1 MKRGRAP
8 GAVRAVLLML
18 AAVVIVALLP
28 AVSAWAARAG
38 GPAGH
43 FANERL
49 SFNYPPHWR
58 PLSSF
63 GPAQKYG
70 YDREFD
76 AMELAGVADP
86 RSLTLLE
93 KYTTWVVIEAKPRA
107 PREGEQTLQQELDRR
122 YGKYRVLSTR
132 TLTVDGVTA
141 YEKIYQRPHG
151 EAWQQLR
158 DIWLQK
164 GNTLYVIS
172 CRALP
177 ERFAAVQADFNRII
191 GSFHV
196 KPR

>member
-1 MKRGRAP
+1 MNHGRAP
-8 GAVRAVLLML
+8 GVVRAIALLL
-18 AAVVIVALLP
+18 AAAVIVACL
-28 AVSAWAARAG
+28 AAGSGWAARAQG
-38 GPAGH
+38 RAGR
-43 FANERL
+43 FANERI
-49 SFNYPPHWR
+49 SFNYPLHWR
-58 PLSSF
+58 PVSAF
-63 GPAQKYG
+63 WPAYKSN

-76 AMELAGVADP
+76 AMELAAVADP

-93 KYTTWVVIEAKPRA
+93 KYTTWVAIEAKPRI

-132 TLTVDGVTA
+132 TLKVDGVTA

-158 DIWLQK
+158 DIWLQH

-177 ERFAAVQADFNRII
+177 ERFAAAQADFNRII